1 MKKILVVL
9 LIAFVSVSTKAQ
21 ESKVTTFHRM
31 LILNKENKL
40 LVIKFNNKELWVTP
54 GLYQNSKQTIKQGI
68 DSIAA
73 TYGITIYDMQLRG
86 VYGLKNTSQKYYST
100 RNMFIMKTDSKVV
113 KLPKIIGEIK
123 WLSLNEANK
132 LISFPHINS
141 FIKDVFMHPK
151 NVRSG
156 VIERFNNNKDKQ
168 ASRVLENFYN
178 IN

>member
-1 MKKILVVL
+1 MKKILLVL
-9 LIAFVSVSTKAQ
+9 LIVFVSVSTKAQ
-21 ESKVTTFHRM
+21 ENKVTTFHRM

-54 GLYQNSKQTIKQGI
+54 GLYQNNKQTIKQGV

-86 VYGLKNTSQKYYST
+86 VYGLKNISQKYYST
-100 RNMFIMKTDSKVV
+100 RNMLIMKTDSKIV
-113 KLPKIIGEIK
+113 KLPEIVGEVK

-132 LISFPHINS
+132 LISFPHIND

-156 VIERFNNNKDKQ
+156 AIERFMSKGKQ

>member
-1 MKKILVVL
+1 MKKILLVL
-9 LIAFVSVSTKAQ
+9 SIAFISISTKAQ
-21 ESKVTTFHRM
+21 ESKITTFHRM

-40 LVIKFNNKELWVTP
+40 LVVKFNNRELWVTP
-54 GLYQNSKQTIKQGI
+54 GLYQNGKQTIKQGI

-73 TYGITIYDMQLRG
+73 TYGMRIYDMQLRG

-100 RNMFIMKTDSKVV
+100 RNMFIMKTDTKHV
-113 KLPKIIGEIK
+113 KLPKIIGKVK

-132 LISFPHINS
+132 LISFPYIND

-156 VIERFNNNKDKQ
+156 AIERFISKGKQ
-168 ASRVLENFYN
+168 ASRILENFYN